1 MAKFEEYVF
10 EVEYVHCSKK
20 GFDVKSYGTGSVVKL
35 PGAGPNQ
42 PNVYE
47 FGTSYEEIFKDLTT
61 KDQQLYP
68 LIFSSSGLSRYS
80 PQQTNKKE

>member
-1 MAKFEEYVF
+1 MCV
-10 EVEYVHCSKK
+10 EVESFVIFSKK
-20 GFDVKSYGTGSVVKL
+20 GFDVKSYGTGSVIKL

-47 FGTSYEEIFKDLTT
+47 FGTTYDEIFKDLSA

-68 LIFSSSGLSRYS
+68 SDFGLS
-80 PQQTNKKE
+80 E

>member
-1 MAKFEEYVF
+1 M
-10 EVEYVHCSKK
+10 
-20 GFDVKSYGTGSVVKL
+20 VKL

-47 FGTSYEEIFKDLTT
+47 FGTTYDQIYRDLTE

-68 LIFSSSGLSRYS
+68 LLLFELNYVQAVANT
-80 PQQTNKKE
+80 QQQLGVKAV